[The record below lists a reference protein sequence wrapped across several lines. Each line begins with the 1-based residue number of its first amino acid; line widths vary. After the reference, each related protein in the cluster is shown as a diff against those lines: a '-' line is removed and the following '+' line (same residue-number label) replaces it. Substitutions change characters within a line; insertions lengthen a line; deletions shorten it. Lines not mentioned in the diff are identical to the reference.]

1 MKSLAPMRDRVT
13 EAEWATRVELA
24 ACYRLVARYGMADLI
39 YNHITARVPG
49 EEGHFLINP
58 FGFLYEEITASC
70 LFKIDLDGR
79 VVERPDLPYEVN
91 RAGFVI
97 HSAVHAARHDVDCVI
112 HTHTRAGMAVSVMEC
127 GLLPATQGA
136 LRFHDRLAYH
146 DFEGPA
152 VDEGER
158 ERLVSDLGSCDAM
171 VLRNHGLL
179 TCGRAVA
186 EAFLLMNRL
195 EMACRVQIDFM
206 GANTPLR
213 LPTPD
218 VMTKTARVLAPPT
231 FSGRQGTEA
240 SLGNWNGQRE
250 WSALLRQLERT
261 DSSYQL

>member
-1 MKSLAPMRDRVT
+1 MGANAGQLIQQRLILFGDVAAPSRQGISHNFGCPAFLPQQRGDSRG
-13 EAEWATRVELA
+13 E
-24 ACYRLVARYGMADLI
+24 RL
-39 YNHITARVPG
+39 
-49 EEGHFLINP
+49 
-58 FGFLYEEITASC
+58 
-70 LFKIDLDGR
+70 R
-79 VVERPDLPYEVN
+79 VVRRVLQMQRKRQEPGKPEQCRQYQKEAN
-91 RAGFVI
+91 YKG
-97 HSAVHAARHDVDCVI
+97 
-112 HTHTRAGMAVSVMEC
+112 E
-127 GLLPATQGA
+127 
-136 LRFHDRLAYH
+136 RFHDRLAYH

-179 TCGRAVA
+179 TCGRSVA